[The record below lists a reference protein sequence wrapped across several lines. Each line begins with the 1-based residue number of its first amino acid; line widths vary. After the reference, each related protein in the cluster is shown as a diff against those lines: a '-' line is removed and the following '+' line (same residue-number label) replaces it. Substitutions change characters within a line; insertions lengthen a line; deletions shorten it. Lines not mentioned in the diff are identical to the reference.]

1 MMLNTGLIREV
12 GPLKW
17 AARTFVRQYYKRIA
31 RRDHAI
37 RLPSGELMNL
47 PIGSHFGS
55 DVFINGADVDWGS
68 ERLLY
73 SMLKGKGAFLD
84 VGANIGYYCLYMLPR
99 ASSVVGFEPD
109 PRVWPYLAANVAGK
123 KKIKILPVAVGA
135 EKGTASFTLD
145 RVPEGSHL
153 SSEGEAGGIRIDV
166 EVVTLDSYVEG
177 EGLAVDAIKIDVEGH
192 DASVIAGSLGLMAG
206 QGPVV
211 LTEALPDERLYSL
224 ATKAGY
230 RVFSYVRRVG
240 TKTLNF
246 RELEGKLP
254 KSEVTKM
261 LFLVPP
267 GRVDELRRRAAP

>member
-12 GPLKW
+12 GPVRW

-37 RLPSGELMNL
+37 RLPSGELLNL

-55 DVFINGADVDWGS
+55 DVFINAADVDWGS

-73 SMLKGKGAFLD
+73 SMLSGRGAFLD
-84 VGANIGYYCLYMLPR
+84 VGANIGYYCLYMVPR

-109 PRVWPYLAANVAGK
+109 PRVWPYLAANVAGRE
-123 KKIKILPVAVGA
+123 KITIVPCAVGA

-153 SSEGEAGGIRIDV
+153 SSTGESGDNRIDV
-166 EVVTLDSYVEG
+166 EVVTLDSFVEAK
-177 EGLAVDAIKIDVEGH
+177 GLAVDAIKIDVEGH
-192 DASVIAGSLGLMAG
+192 DASVIAGSLGVMAG

-211 LTEALPDERLYSL
+211 LTEAVPDGRLFSL
-224 ATKAGY
+224 AAKVSY
-230 RVFSYVRRVG
+230 RVFAYVRRVG
-240 TKTLNF
+240 TTTLNF
-246 RELEGKLP
+246 RELEGGLP
-254 KSEVTKM
+254 SSEATKM

-267 GRVDELRRRAAP
+267 GRVDEIRRLAAP